1 MTSNLLTLRTD
12 IVLIEATK
20 ESYAHKPK
28 PSCCFI
34 ATGSSLVECGT
45 RTAPAR
51 SAVPKVVECA
61 DLMSFAGQVIC
72 KRRAEE
78 SRGSSD

>member
-28 PSCCFI
+28 PSSCFI

-61 DLMSFAGQVIC
+61 EP
-72 KRRAEE
+72 RRYHP
-78 SRGSSD
+78 